1 MIRSMS
7 RQSRLKQASS
17 NSFGKPV
24 GDILFSVLLTLALVA
39 NAEGNDNRIAHE
51 LYQQQRY
58 AEAAEIFTDPAWK
71 GVALYRSAQ
80 WWRAAEAFVR
90 ADDADSLFNLGNS
103 YVQLGYYELALDAYL
118 AAIDKQSD
126 FSDAHFNADLMR
138 ELLSSNEDGE
148 SQIHTRPGT
157 EEIDQLESDD
167 EDAGTGKEGEEK
179 TNEKPDEAQGNDRA
193 GKTDN
198 RGPNP
203 DATAGGDSDESGSDE
218 TPGVDEPDDG
228 GNVQG
233 TESEPTQD
241 QAPAS
246 ASEGKNETPADVS
259 AGLRAKLESE
269 QATEQWLNQIQHS
282 PAKYLKAQI
291 ELEAKRRRAAGQA
304 PPAGGSQW

>member
-1 MIRSMS
+1 MTSHNSSQQEITRNQGAAGK
-7 RQSRLKQASS
+7 RPGRLLLS
-17 NSFGKPV
+17 
-24 GDILFSVLLTLALVA
+24 LVLSLTLISSVA
-39 NAEGNDNRIAHE
+39 ANDNRIAHE
-51 LYQQQRY
+51 LYQQQRF

-71 GVALYRSAQ
+71 GIALYRSAQ

-118 AAIDKQSD
+118 AAIDKQSN
-126 FSDAHFNADLMR
+126 FADAQFNAELMR
-138 ELLSSNEDGE
+138 KLLSADGDAE
-148 SQIHTRPGT
+148 SQNQLRPGT
-157 EEIDQLESDD
+157 EEIDQLESED
-167 EDAGTGKEGEEK
+167 ENAGTGKEGEEK
-179 TNEKPDEAQGNDRA
+179 TNEKPDETQGNDRA

-241 QAPAS
+241 QAPSS
-246 ASEGKNETPADVS
+246 ASEGKEDTLADVS
-259 AGLRAKLESE
+259 AGLRAKLESG
-269 QATEQWLNQIQHS
+269 QATEQWLNQIQHN
-282 PAKYLKAQI
+282 PTKYLKAQI
-291 ELEAKRRRAAGQA
+291 ELEAKRRRVTGQA